1 MRRHQ
6 RDRLQCSTQLGF
18 ARCCTYLNSQ
28 TTNASLYLGD
38 ACQSDKEIFTDHIL
52 AFAGFSTNRAL
63 STVLVQYAR
72 SHRLIMGRMLYY
84 CSLCLT
90 LTALVLLSLQFS
102 SVVMGFVGSE
112 QGHRQ
117 FWIVTSMQNMSSIN
131 GTKHADIYSELQQT
145 DNLFGNPSAIISD
158 PTMTARS

>member
-1 MRRHQ
+1 MQDLTDSLWVGCYTIAHYACLITAQAPERIGQ
-6 RDRLQCSTQLGF
+6 ILG
-18 ARCCTYLNSQ
+18 
-28 TTNASLYLGD
+28 
-38 ACQSDKEIFTDHIL
+38 
-52 AFAGFSTNRAL
+52 
-63 STVLVQYAR
+63 
-72 SHRLIMGRMLYY
+72 
-84 CSLCLT
+84 LT